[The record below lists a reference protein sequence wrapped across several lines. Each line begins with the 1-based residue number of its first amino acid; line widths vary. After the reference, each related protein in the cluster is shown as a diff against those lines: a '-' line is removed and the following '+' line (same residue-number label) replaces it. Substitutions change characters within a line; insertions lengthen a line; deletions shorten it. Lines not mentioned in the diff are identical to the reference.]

1 MAIFSLIPWKFQ
13 KIDFGKL
20 NTKTVLI
27 SLSLILT
34 EFEKY
39 FLRNFQDILKLVESS
54 LYAKA
59 NVIVLAFFKRRSRA
73 EYKYIWKAES
83 DKS

>member
-1 MAIFSLIPWKFQ
+1 M
-13 KIDFGKL
+13 KISKDRFCKL

-39 FLRNFQDILKLVESS
+39 FLRNFQDILKLVKSS

-83 DKS
+83 DKIAVT